1 MAASVFGKTKNS
13 VGLINTLSCLF
24 YAIYNMNKSSNCSY
38 CTETE
43 IYSFKAWIF
52 SCYLVIAI
60 CGMVG
65 NFLVMS
71 IILKNNDIRHS
82 SFGVYLFGLAMA
94 DFGVAVLCLPTYIT
108 STSNFRHHPSGLA
121 GDILCTILTAY
132 NILFYF
138 EIVSIYTLV
147 AIWFERYAAV
157 CKPLATY
164 SSSTPK
170 KARKILCAVWL
181 LSLIPFIPT
190 IYGTRYTPTQE
201 LSSIGAHC
209 TVTVFTTGVFW
220 NILYHLIFVMQSVL
234 PLTFLIFCFVKTQK
248 ALQRQFENLGKTQN
262 SQTGALHLIKQREKT
277 LITIVIVTVS
287 FFSLWTPD
295 QIVFILY
302 QFNVV
307 TSWNTNIMQV
317 TVVLYF
323 SSCCINPIIYTFR
336 SKLFRKGMKA
346 SLCFPV
352 CLGKKRHYL
361 ELP

>member
-147 AIWFERYAAV
+147 AISFERYAAV

-170 KARKILCAVWL
+170 EQGKYCAQ
-181 LSLIPFIPT
+181 
-190 IYGTRYTPTQE
+190 YGY
-201 LSSIGAHC
+201 
-209 TVTVFTTGVFW
+209 
-220 NILYHLIFVMQSVL
+220 
-234 PLTFLIFCFVKTQK
+234 
-248 ALQRQFENLGKTQN
+248 
-262 SQTGALHLIKQREKT
+262 
-277 LITIVIVTVS
+277 
-287 FFSLWTPD
+287 
-295 QIVFILY
+295 
-302 QFNVV
+302 
-307 TSWNTNIMQV
+307 
-317 TVVLYF
+317 
-323 SSCCINPIIYTFR
+323 
-336 SKLFRKGMKA
+336 
-346 SLCFPV
+346 
-352 CLGKKRHYL
+352 
-361 ELP
+361 